1 MVVLVWYDPTTI
13 VCRTTVPFGVCTR
26 TGCCSA
32 SVRRNMVGG
41 KDLNE
46 EEEYQEELEGRRRMG
61 K

>member
-1 MVVLVWYDPTTI
+1 LE
-13 VCRTTVPFGVCTR
+13 
-26 TGCCSA
+26 SA
-32 SVRRNMVGG
+32 RALAAARPQSDGTWVGG